1 MLSLCRYKLQGL
13 LQVNLQYEASS
24 MPKRY
29 QNAGSLLNR
38 KATLYGLKSHTCSRE
53 AIILNSHLFN
63 LACGVLTVKFEPIHI
78 ELTNLKNE

>member
-38 KATLYGLKSHTCSRE
+38 KATSYGLKSHTCSRE
-53 AIILNSHLFN
+53 AIILNSHLFIRY
-63 LACGVLTVKFEPIHI
+63 LKFVASNNILVFTI
-78 ELTNLKNE
+78 